1 MRQYL
6 GVCVGCQTC
15 DFQGGHPIAES
26 KINWVIVGG
35 ESGSGARPCH
45 LDWLR
50 SIVSQCKSA
59 NVAVFVKQLG
69 SMAMIDA
76 PIRYEHDL
84 MKVKLKDRKGGDID
98 EFPDDLKVREFP

>member
-1 MRQYL
+1 M
-6 GVCVGCQTC
+6 
-15 DFQGGHPIAES
+15 
-26 KINWVIVGG
+26 IVGG